1 VRKHCVIAVYS
12 ITLLVLWM
20 GLAPLAESATQ
31 SATEAQLLTGNT
43 WQTLSRDNKI
53 AYVWGISNLV
63 ELERTNLGSQQPQPP
78 TDDRKSFIPYLAYGL
93 SGMSIEQVIDRVD
106 AYYKAHSDQ
115 RNQPVLDAIFQA
127 IVMPR
132 LKEARAGTRSQ

>member
-1 VRKHCVIAVYS
+1 
-12 ITLLVLWM
+12 
-20 GLAPLAESATQ
+20 
-31 SATEAQLLTGNT
+31 
-43 WQTLSRDNKI
+43 
-53 AYVWGISNLV
+53 
-63 ELERTNLGSQQPQPP
+63 
-78 TDDRKSFIPYLAYGL
+78 
-93 SGMSIEQVIDRVD
+93 MSIEQVIDRVD

>member
-1 VRKHCVIAVYS
+1 
-12 ITLLVLWM
+12 M

-31 SATEAQLLTGNT
+31 SVTEAQLLTGNT

-53 AYVWGISNLV
+53 AYVWGIGNLV

-106 AYYKAHSDQ
+106 ASIRHIPISGTSQ
-115 RNQPVLDAIFQA
+115 CS
-127 IVMPR
+127 MPSSR
-132 LKEARAGTRSQ
+132 PS